1 MESRSAVKVTGRGLR
16 LRRAP
21 PLRGVDLLSRRAGQT
36 GGGQS
41 SRLPSHRNWSP
52 PGESMI
58 VVLGEDAMRSRIVF
72 LAVVALVLL
81 AVAPAFAGPW

>member
-1 MESRSAVKVTGRGLR
+1 
-16 LRRAP
+16 
-21 PLRGVDLLSRRAGQT
+21 
-36 GGGQS
+36 
-41 SRLPSHRNWSP
+41 
-52 PGESMI
+52 MI